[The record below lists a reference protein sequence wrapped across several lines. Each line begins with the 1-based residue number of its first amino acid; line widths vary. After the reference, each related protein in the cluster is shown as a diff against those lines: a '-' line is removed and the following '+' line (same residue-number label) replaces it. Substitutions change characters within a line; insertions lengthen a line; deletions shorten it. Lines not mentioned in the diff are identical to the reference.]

1 MFLPL
6 TWDDLEGYAGSTC
19 HAARGRARQAVALLC
34 LFARVCGVS
43 VAQYQPHLAG
53 WTGPIDSHR
62 ACMLATLKKLF
73 STTLRVHAYY
83 STTEQEPTA
92 KMFATTLARR
102 MASRIPNMPSL
113 PRSAPKPEPYF
124 PLKKVWPPDFS
135 KMSPQ
140 QQLRFEK
147 RYKRRLR
154 HISQRPGWDKA
165 VQLAQFFT
173 ISCKQI

>member
-1 MFLPL
+1 
-6 TWDDLEGYAGSTC
+6 
-19 HAARGRARQAVALLC
+19 
-34 LFARVCGVS
+34 
-43 VAQYQPHLAG
+43 
-53 WTGPIDSHR
+53 
-62 ACMLATLKKLF
+62 
-73 STTLRVHAYY
+73 
-83 STTEQEPTA
+83 
-92 KMFATTLARR
+92 MFAATLARR

-113 PRSAPKPEPYF
+113 PRSTPKPERYF

-135 KMSPQ
+135 RMSPQ

-173 ISCKQI
+173 ISFVIVYSALFLEWNDGSYQPLTGFRTYVYDLFGFKYTPLPVKERQLNPMHPQNQLKFSHPNPNKPLPQAPKEE